1 MKSTVFITIFLF
13 FLFSCR
19 EEQSKV
25 KRHTRSA
32 AKNVQKTTPL
42 SEKITSNILVADL
55 DRDKIQDSVLMKN
68 KKIQCLLS
76 SHDFKVMESGGFQE
90 GQQWSFKKRGRGFEL
105 KNQFNRC
112 SYDFYFEYN
121 RVVKKIQFIQYSL
134 LEYGVNGGMETFDFI
149 TGSFKGDYG
158 MALEEVKGTR
168 QIQLPLYEVKI
179 PSRSLYLAS
188 FNGELIDQLLHQGT
202 SFREKAEDKYWDLK
216 SHSRMSK

>member
-1 MKSTVFITIFLF
+1 MKSTVFITIFLSI
-13 FLFSCR
+13 LFSCG
-19 EEQSKV
+19 EEQPYIKSESP
-25 KRHTRSA
+25 HTST
-32 AKNVQKTTPL
+32 NVQTTTRLTQKNNSKTL
-42 SEKITSNILVADL
+42 LVDL
-55 DRDKIQDSVLMKN
+55 DRDGIQDSVLMKN

-76 SHDFKVMESGGFQE
+76 SHDFKVMESDAFQE
-90 GQQWSFKKRGRGFEL
+90 GQQVTLKKRGRGFEL

-134 LEYGVNGGMETFDFI
+134 LEYGEEGGTEIFDFV

-158 MALEEVKGTR
+158 KIIYKEKRTR

-188 FNGELIDQLLHQGT
+188 FKEELIDQLLHEGS
-202 SFREKAEDKYWDLK
+202 SFREKAEDKFWDLQT
-216 SHSRMSK
+216 HALR